1 LTLSANSSIAHT
13 ASATKARR
21 ATSFATSVVSQP
33 LPLLLILS
41 DPTCTDAVYQLK
53 NTLISRMNA
62 PPAEIQTD
70 RGTAAKSKLAAGDDD
85 CGAAALDSA
94 AGGGGGG
101 GGGGGDGDGSGSGSG
116 SGACGGGSGA
126 AEDSVGA
133 GSGVGSGV
141 GSGPAS
147 SPAVGSLPSVLMEPP
162 FRSAIPR
169 LRSR

>member
-1 LTLSANSSIAHT
+1 LVVFANSST
-13 ASATKARR
+13 AQTARATRASR

-41 DPTCTDAVYQLK
+41 GPACTDTVYQLK

-85 CGAAALDSA
+85 CGAVAVDSA

-101 GGGGGDGDGSGSGSG
+101 AGSGV
-116 SGACGGGSGA
+116 GSGA
-126 AEDSVGA
+126 AMDSVGA
-133 GSGVGSGV
+133 GSGPGSGVGSGSGE

-162 FRSAIPR
+162 FRRTIPR
-169 LRSR
+169 QRSL